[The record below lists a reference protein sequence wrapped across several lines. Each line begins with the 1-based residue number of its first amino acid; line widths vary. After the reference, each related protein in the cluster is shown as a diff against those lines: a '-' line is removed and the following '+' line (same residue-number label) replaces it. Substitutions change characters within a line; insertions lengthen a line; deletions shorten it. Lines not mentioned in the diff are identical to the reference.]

1 MITDQLHFIMSVLS
15 DKANNAT
22 HKPKYDDYIDFL
34 IRNKLLIDNN
44 ILIICSDRAAFETA
58 PVVEEPEKFTDS
70 NLIPFVREKLINEY
84 PELDSDDIIRILGYL
99 ALTDKLNADDFID
112 SRYYLEVY
120 RSIYAFWEKAVDYKQ
135 PSSVTFKESLNISA
149 EKLPDQSIVD
159 IRLNDDAFNSWL
171 NDFSSALELSNPEEF
186 RDRMQEGII
195 KLQTKA
201 PSIVEGIPKSIVFGL
216 ISGAVTFPFN
226 PIAAIFIGTGV
237 STAIEILDR
246 SVRRKAELSKIA
258 SKNASVLHYTALLRS
273 KS

>member
-1 MITDQLHFIMSVLS
+1 M
-15 DKANNAT
+15 
-22 HKPKYDDYIDFL
+22 
-34 IRNKLLIDNN
+34 
-44 ILIICSDRAAFETA
+44 
-58 PVVEEPEKFTDS
+58 
-70 NLIPFVREKLINEY
+70 
-84 PELDSDDIIRILGYL
+84 GYL